1 MADIDAIRRQIAK
14 RSRLVH
20 VDSLRA
26 GASLRL
32 GLVSKH
38 PGRLSKAMQVHA
50 EAVGRGE
57 RTVSPMHSRLKKG

>member
-32 GLVSKH
+32 GLVAKH
-38 PGRLSKAMQVHA
+38 PGRLSKTLQAHA
-50 EAVGRGE
+50 DAVGRGE
-57 RTVSPMHSRLKKG
+57 HTVSPMRSRLKKG